1 MEDQWSMNQGRN
13 FKNGKQQ
20 IIQQGFKSGREG
32 FRGILGSNTFMDDV
46 IQQDSANTQAKMQS
60 FNDNLAQYG
69 SQYQTLKEETKSYID
84 KSKLDQSVD
93 KNYNV
98 FINRSKGPNDIQATS
113 QKQCVTKDSIRNLT
127 LATGFDDAYPQ
138 NFTNYNDANNAC
150 KLWAADTGKTV
161 YAVTKDAA
169 GKYQCSTGTGL
180 VPNIMTNMKPSS
192 MYTVVKGSSTTRIGG
207 LFANGQI
214 GVWSED
220 TIIAMNNP
228 NWNLI
233 SGKKP
238 MKIKKFNKNEYEDPA
253 DKSYYQ
259 RPFMP
264 AIVNEWWGNSNPPL
278 PSSPDPNMLG
288 VNMFPE
294 SIAWWTGNLTGAN
307 FNVPDNYNFAAID
320 GSRSYFY
327 YLYYARIAMRVF
339 LYAVSPVL
347 FGLKINGID
356 QTMTAFNGNPIYGFT
371 LSVNLPAGKNVF
383 ELSAATG
390 IPNSAFVFY
399 AATADK
405 SKVLFKSGDGGW
417 GVTNNP
423 VPDYRVITRVNVDP
437 ANLYGVRTINPV
449 PTENDNCDVFMG
461 GGINRGSVSASF
473 GRNCSDTTLKA
484 LEIRYIKVMPR
495 TTGTKYGDKFLQ
507 ISQIVV
513 NAYVNGVITN
523 VADRGKVTAAIS
535 WQYLRRGVSDA
546 AEELVKNL
554 PIDGNLKIRA
564 YPNIYHSG
572 FDGADVFWQL
582 DLGQDYLVHE
592 IVYYNATTGQD
603 RANGAKIILTS
614 NNGTVYQPIVLSG
627 GAIQPLKISPTTVGT
642 VMK

>member
-1 MEDQWSMNQGRN
+1 MDEDQWAIDQGRN
-13 FKNGKQQ
+13 FKNGKEQ
-20 IIQQGFKSGREG
+20 IIQQGFVSEVEG
-32 FRGILGSNTFMDDV
+32 FSGILGSNIHMNSV
-46 IQQDSANTQAKMQS
+46 ISTETANTFNTSYAH
-60 FNDNLAQYG
+60 NDNVAQYG
-69 SQYQTLKEETKSYID
+69 TKYNALKQKTQAYVN
-84 KSKLDQSVD
+84 KSKIVEKIY
-93 KNYNV
+93 KNYNIFV
-98 FINRSKGPNDIQATS
+98 NQSDGPSEIEETNHKGCVSRKDIN
-113 QKQCVTKDSIRNLT
+113 NLT
-127 LATGFDDAYPQ
+127 LAPKFDEAYPN
-138 NFTNYNDANNAC
+138 NFTKYNDANTAC
-150 KLWAADTGKTV
+150 KLWAADSAHTT
-161 YAVTKDAA
+161 YAVTRGEDW
-169 GKYQCSTGTGL
+169 KYQCSTGTGL
-180 VPNIMTNMKPSS
+180 VPDILTNRKPRS
-192 MYTVVKGSSTTRIGG
+192 MYTVVKGSSSTRIGG

-278 PSSPDPNMLG
+278 PSSPDPKMLG

-307 FNVPDNYNFAAID
+307 FNVPDNYNFAAMD

-339 LYAVSPVL
+339 LYAVSPGL

-437 ANLYGVRTINPV
+437 ANLYGVRAINPV

-473 GRNCSDTTLKA
+473 GRNCSDTTLQA

-523 VADRGKVTAAIS
+523 VADRGKATAAIS

-546 AEELVKNL
+546 TEELVKNL

-582 DLGQDYLVHE
+582 DLGQDYLVNE
-592 IVYYNATTGQD
+592 IVYYNATTGQE

-614 NNGTVYQPIVLSG
+614 NNGKVYQPIVLSE
-627 GAIQPLKISPTTVGT
+627 GAIQPLKISPTTVRS
-642 VMK
+642 